1 MSKTMNQKKSKSTRD
16 YSAMFENFDIK
27 NGHLLTPSES
37 ALFQIRF
44 ERAIFEDQILESVKT
59 ARKANVSWRKIGIA
73 MGVSAQAVH
82 RKYSPLI

>member
-1 MSKTMNQKKSKSTRD
+1 MSKTMNRKRSRATRD
-16 YSAMFENFDIK
+16 YSTMFENFDIK
-27 NGHLLTPSES
+27 NAHLLTPSES

-44 ERAIFEDQILESVKT
+44 ERAIFEDQILESVKA

-82 RKYSPLI
+82 RKYSPLV

>member
-1 MSKTMNQKKSKSTRD
+1 
-16 YSAMFENFDIK
+16 MFENFDIK
-27 NGHLLTPSES
+27 NAHLLTPSES
-37 ALFQIRF
+37 ARFQIRF
-44 ERAIFEDQILESVKT
+44 ERASFEDQILESVKT

>member
-1 MSKTMNQKKSKSTRD
+1 MSKTMNRKRSRATRD
-16 YSAMFENFDIK
+16 YSTMFENFDIK
-27 NGHLLTPSES
+27 NAHLLTPSES

-44 ERAIFEDQILESVKT
+44 ERAIFEDQILESVKA
-59 ARKANVSWRKIGIA
+59 ARKANVSWRKIAIA

>member
-27 NGHLLTPSES
+27 NAHLLTPSES

-59 ARKANVSWRKIGIA
+59 ARKANVSWLKIGIA

>member
-1 MSKTMNQKKSKSTRD
+1 
-16 YSAMFENFDIK
+16 
-27 NGHLLTPSES
+27 
-37 ALFQIRF
+37 
-44 ERAIFEDQILESVKT
+44 VKT

>member
-1 MSKTMNQKKSKSTRD
+1 
-16 YSAMFENFDIK
+16 MFENFDIK
-27 NGHLLTPSES
+27 NAHLLTTSES

>member
-1 MSKTMNQKKSKSTRD
+1 MSKTMNRKRSRATRD
-16 YSAMFENFDIK
+16 YSTMFENFDIK
-27 NGHLLTPSES
+27 NAHLLTPSES

-44 ERAIFEDQILESVKT
+44 ERAIFEDQILESVRT

-82 RKYSPLI
+82 HKYSPLI

>member
-1 MSKTMNQKKSKSTRD
+1 
-16 YSAMFENFDIK
+16 MFENFDIK
-27 NGHLLTPSES
+27 NAHLLTSSES